1 MGGVNNSTSIEHGCQ
16 ELVID
21 LTDGSFYTNLSW
33 SNAVD
38 YLNSKPMSFQ
48 KRFLGMQGASSD
60 VVWRFYKKQATER
73 VQLKK
78 IYETKMHE
86 AEQLVKH
93 TLANET
99 IVANQ
104 QVSIDKIF
112 EILRSRDLVGNPF
125 GFTMGRN
132 YRFFANLKVQMRR
145 KLSSELDV
153 WKGRNEAAAAQKKTN
168 REPLPPP
175 ASSSTPQGE
184 KEKDAASTTAASKD
198 EKSSDVDAGA
208 AQTTATDTTVEN
220 KE

>member
-1 MGGVNNSTSIEHGCQ
+1 
-16 ELVID
+16 
-21 LTDGSFYTNLSW
+21 
-33 SNAVD
+33 
-38 YLNSKPMSFQ
+38 
-48 KRFLGMQGASSD
+48 MQGASSD
-60 VVWRFYKKQATER
+60 VVWRYYKKQATER

-86 AEQLVKH
+86 AEYLVKH

-153 WKGRNEAAAAQKKTN
+153 WKARNEAAAANKKTN

-175 ASSSTPQGE
+175 ASSTPQGE

-198 EKSSDVDAGA
+198 EKSNDADAVA
-208 AQTTATDTTVEN
+208 AQTTATDTTVED